1 MILSLAGM
9 KILICALLGAL
20 LTVFAASCSAP
31 KTNPAELLRDT
42 TWSPMF
48 LPGTK
53 NLKIPNDANNPVFIH
68 FSKDYKIC
76 GMSGVNRFFGSCEL
90 ERKKLRRSE
99 CKVKWSAIGATK
111 MAGEFMDYEAKFLEA
126 LNSTDTIRL
135 SANHLEF
142 LKGGKL
148 LIEFKRIPNLSE
160 RNAESQK

>member
-9 KILICALLGAL
+9 KTLIYALLGAL
-20 LTVFAASCSAP
+20 LTVLAVSCSAP

-48 LPGTK
+48 VSGAK
-53 NLKIPNDANNPVFIH
+53 NLKTPNDPNKPVFIY
-68 FSKDYKIC
+68 FAKDYKVC

-99 CKVKWSAIGATK
+99 CKVKWSAIGVTK

-126 LNSTDTIRL
+126 LNATDTLRL

-148 LIEFKRIPNLSE
+148 LMEFKRIPNLNE
-160 RNAESQK
+160 KAPEIRK